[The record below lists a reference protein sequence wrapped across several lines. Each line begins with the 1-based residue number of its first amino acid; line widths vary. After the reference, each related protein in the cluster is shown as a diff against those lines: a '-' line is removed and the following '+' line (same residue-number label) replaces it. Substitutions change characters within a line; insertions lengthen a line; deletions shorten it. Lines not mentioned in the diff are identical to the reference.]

1 VLWATS
7 AVDGLAYLDDLD
19 TARGR
24 GARVAKGHDALV
36 IDMAHARWAAGTAMT
51 ALDLCAAAIGF
62 LYLPARR
69 DHHYYDMG
77 NVLAVLDKEIAV
89 TATSSSSRPPGWPPR
104 KGVRPWIVELSAAAD
119 YQLIKAVRNPLTH
132 RTLARNLGITVGGGP
147 QRAARTMLK
156 VDGQPDPVSVH
167 VVVDTATRLAARHV
181 GRFVAE
187 VARGRI

>member
-19 TARGR
+19 TARDG
-24 GARVAKGHDALV
+24 GARVVGNGHDALV
-36 IDMAHARWAAGTAMT
+36 IDVAHARWAAGTAMT

-62 LYLPARR
+62 LYLPPRHR
-69 DHHYYDMG
+69 YYDMA
-77 NVLAVLDKEIAV
+77 NVLEILDKEIGVA
-89 TATSSSSRPPGWPPR
+89 ATSWSSRPPGWPPR
-104 KGVRPWIVELSAAAD
+104 QGVRPWIVDLTADDD
-119 YQLIKAVRNPLTH
+119 YQLIKAVRDPLTH
-132 RTLARNLGITVGGGP
+132 RTLARHIGIALGGGP
-147 QRAARTMLK
+147 ERADRTMLK
-156 VDGQPDPVSVH
+156 VDGQTDPVPVH